1 MQQEKRQ
8 YKSKMFQQMYD
19 QFRQMFAQ
27 EGDCY
32 DSILES
38 LNKDYDHNM
47 IDSAPPKHLIK
58 GVLQDVTVDF
68 YKHKIKVLTEK
79 EYLNEHNEHSK
90 V

>member
-1 MQQEKRQ
+1 MKQRT
-8 YKSKMFQQMYD
+8 YKSKTFQSMYD
-19 QFRQMFAQ
+19 QFRKMFLQ

-38 LNKDYDHNM
+38 LDKDYEHNM
-47 IDSAPPKHLIK
+47 LPEDGPPKHVVK

-68 YKHKIKVLTEK
+68 YKSKLVVLTEK
-79 EYLNEHNEHSK
+79 QYLNGKNK